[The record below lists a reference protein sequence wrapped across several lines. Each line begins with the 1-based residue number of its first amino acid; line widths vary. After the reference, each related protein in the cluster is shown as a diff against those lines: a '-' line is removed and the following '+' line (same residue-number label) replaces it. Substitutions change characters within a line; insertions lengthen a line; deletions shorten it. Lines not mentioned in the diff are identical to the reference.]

1 MKNPMEFP
9 KTGDD
14 PQEKQL
20 EEIISFS
27 KSNNISSEEL
37 FVSYQLAMG
46 LSLEELELKQAP
58 REEVFSL
65 SKIMGEHMK
74 NGLAVNR
81 IAGLVE
87 SKKDYETAAETYS
100 MMVDELKITKKEKG
114 VLKSIVIGKRPG
126 VITIINDETS
136 EDLAEITILKEV
148 ESMEMNEVAAT
159 LIGHLRQ
166 YMDKKIS
173 IRFVAE

>member
-9 KTGDD
+9 KAGDD

-20 EEIISFS
+20 EEIIDFS
-27 KSNNISSEEL
+27 KSNDISSEEL

-46 LSLEELELKQAP
+46 LSLGELELKQVP

-87 SKKDYETAAETYS
+87 SKKDYETATETYQ
-100 MMVDELKITKKEKG
+100 MMVDELKITEKEKG
-114 VLKSIVIGKRPG
+114 VLKSIVTGKRPG

-136 EDLAEITILKEV
+136 EDLAEIIILKEV
-148 ESMEMNEVAAT
+148 ESMEMNEVATT

-166 YMDKKIS
+166 YMGKKIS